1 MPVDLFTPA
10 DHWAM
15 QQAMDQ
21 AALAAQ
27 IGEVPVGAVVV
38 DAEGSIIGTGYNRTI
53 TDHDPTA
60 HAEIV
65 ALRDAAAR
73 VGNYR
78 LPGARV
84 YVTLEPCTMCMG
96 AMVHARVAQVV
107 FGAADAKTGACGS
120 VLNIAAIDQI
130 NHHTQVAGG
139 LLAEACGALL
149 SDFFRARRAAIREQ
163 KGKPPLVGVVPT
175 LPNVSLPQK
184 DVPPPQP
191 DVSLQ
196 PDISSLQPGAFPPL
210 SGDDS
215 S

>member
-10 DHWAM
+10 DYWAM
-15 QQAMDQ
+15 QQAMGQ

-65 ALRDAAAR
+65 ALRDAALR
-73 VGNYR
+73 MGNYR

-107 FGAADAKTGACGS
+107 FGAADPKTGACGS
-120 VLNIAAIDQI
+120 VLDIAAIDQI

-139 LLAEACGALL
+139 LLADACGALL
-149 SDFFRARRAAIREQ
+149 SDFFRARRAAIRAQ
-163 KGKPPLVGVVPT
+163 KGQPPLAD
-175 LPNVSLPQK
+175 LM
-184 DVPPPQP
+184 
-191 DVSLQ
+191 
-196 PDISSLQPGAFPPL
+196 PPL
-210 SGDDS
+210 PDASSPLTDASSPQSGTFLPLRGDDS

>member
-1 MPVDLFTPA
+1 MSVKSFTSL

-15 QQAMDQ
+15 QQAMYQ
-21 AALAAQ
+21 AANAAQ

-38 DAEGSIIGTGYNRTI
+38 DPDGHVIGTGYNRTI

-107 FGAADAKTGACGS
+107 FGAADPKTGACGS

-149 SDFFRARRAAIREQ
+149 SDFFRARRAAIRAQ
-163 KGKPPLVGVVPT
+163 RGKPPLADLIPP
-175 LPNVSLPQK
+175 LPDASLPQTHAS
-184 DVPPPQP
+184 PPQ
-191 DVSLQ
+191 S
-196 PDISSLQPGAFPPL
+196 GTFPPL
-210 SGDDS
+210 RGEDS